1 MHRLLRKSLLALAC
15 AALASG
21 AAQAQIFRAYL
32 SITGN
37 DANPCTVAAPCRLL
51 PAALNA
57 VADGGEI
64 WLLDSANFNAGT
76 VNVNKSVSIV
86 AAPGQVASIV
96 AAGGQPALVVGNP
109 GLTIG
114 LRNLAFTKNANNPG
128 TTGVYVTAASQVS
141 IENCLFANLATQG
154 IWLNGGTAV
163 VHVRDSVF
171 RNIANNAM
179 LVMNGGTAYVL
190 RSQFFSTGGLNA
202 RLETGT
208 ATTTLEVAD
217 SQISGGNTGVAAS
230 MVAASGTT
238 RAFVTRSTI
247 QGMTAALYAQTADSG
262 SATVAVSSS
271 SIVGNNQPYFTMG
284 TGAAIKSMGN
294 NDITGNALV
303 GNGTFTTFVA
313 Q

>member
-1 MHRLLRKSLLALAC
+1 VLRAFLRTALSMLVLAL
-15 AALASG
+15 LPLG
-21 AAQAQIFRAYL
+21 AQAQIFRAYL

-51 PAALNA
+51 PAALSA

-76 VNVNKSVSIV
+76 VNVTKSVSIV
-86 AAPGQVASIV
+86 AVPGQVASIV
-96 AAGGQPALVVGNP
+96 AVGGQPALVVGNP

-128 TTGVYVTAASQVS
+128 TTGVYVTAASQLS
-141 IENCLFANLATQG
+141 IENCFFANLATQG
-154 IWLNGGTAV
+154 IWLNGAAV

-171 RNIANNAM
+171 RNIADNAM
-179 LVMNGGTAYVL
+179 LVMNGGTAHVL

-202 RLETGT
+202 RLETGS

-217 SQISGGNTGVAAS
+217 SLISGGSTGVAAS
-230 MVAASGTT
+230 MVAASGIT

-247 QGMTAALYAQTADSG
+247 QGTTGALYAQTLDSG
-262 SATVAVSSS
+262 SATIAVSSTS
-271 SIVGNNQPYFTMG
+271 LVGNNQPYFTTG
-284 TGAAIKSMGN
+284 AGAAIKSMGN
-294 NDITGNALV
+294 NNITGNALV
-303 GNGTFTTFVA
+303 GNGTFTTFA
-313 Q
+313 AR